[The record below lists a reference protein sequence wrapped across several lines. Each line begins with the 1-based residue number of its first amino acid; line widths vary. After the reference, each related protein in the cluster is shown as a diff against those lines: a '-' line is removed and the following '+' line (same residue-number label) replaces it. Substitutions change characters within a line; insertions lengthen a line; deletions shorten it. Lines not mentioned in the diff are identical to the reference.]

1 MQSGL
6 ELNEYR
12 SLICESFLETHTPYD
27 PDDIE
32 WPDLESSTRAWLAAL
47 PVWDE
52 AVNTEHETAIIVD
65 AMARYERDPLMAEA
79 IALQGYEE
87 SRHATIVRRLA
98 EHYEF
103 GVERRAVTRPSHP
116 LWSFLISGS
125 GECLDSFFAFG
136 LFELARGLDFLPP
149 LFIELF
155 DTVMAEEARHI
166 VFFENWCRYYRV
178 SLPLD
183 RSSWL
188 WLKTALAAAW
198 NVARRI
204 VAAAQ
209 LASAGRGARL
219 EVPPP
224 ECSDLRGPDRGRL
237 PGHLPAS
244 EPGPAGLVRHSPRP
258 ARARAQDRPGHPAH
272 ARHRGE
278 RVGTAEASP
287 HLTSR
292 RTSVRVERVGNPH

>member
-12 SLICESFLETHTPYD
+12 SLICESFLDTHTPYD

-32 WPDLESSTRAWLAAL
+32 WPVLESPTRQWLAAL

-65 AMARYERDPLMAEA
+65 AMARYERDPLLAEA

-87 SRHATIVRRLA
+87 NRHAKIVRQLA

-103 GVERRAVTRPSHP
+103 GVERRAVTRPVHP
-116 LWSFLISGS
+116 LWSFLISGA

-183 RSSWL
+183 RSFWL

-198 NVARRI
+198 NVAKRI

-209 LASAGRGARL
+209 LAGA
-219 EVPPP
+219 EG
-224 ECSDLRGPDRGRL
+224 GPDSKFLLQSAQTFEGLTVAGFLDTCLRANRIRL
-237 PGHLPAS
+237 APFDTRLLRPELVPRIARDTRRVLAT
-244 EPGPAGLVRHSPRP
+244 AGNV
-258 ARARAQDRPGHPAH
+258 
-272 ARHRGE
+272 
-278 RVGTAEASP
+278 
-287 HLTSR
+287 SR
-292 RTSVRVERVGNPH
+292 R

>member
-6 ELNEYR
+6 ELNQYR

-32 WPDLESSTRAWLAAL
+32 WPDLESPTREWLAAL

-87 SRHATIVRRLA
+87 NRHATIVRRLA
-98 EHYEF
+98 ERYEF

-178 SLPLD
+178 SLPVD
-183 RSSWL
+183 RSLWL

-198 NVARRI
+198 NVAKRI

-209 LASAGRGARL
+209 LASAEGGPDSRFLLQSAQTFEGLTVAGFLDTCLRANRERLASFDARL
-219 EVPPP
+219 NRPELVPRIARGTRRMLATAGSASAP
-224 ECSDLRGPDRGRL
+224 LR
-237 PGHLPAS
+237 
-244 EPGPAGLVRHSPRP
+244 PRP
-258 ARARAQDRPGHPAH
+258 A
-272 ARHRGE
+272 
-278 RVGTAEASP
+278 
-287 HLTSR
+287 
-292 RTSVRVERVGNPH
+292 

>member
-209 LASAGRGARL
+209 LASAEG
-219 EVPPP
+219 
-224 ECSDLRGPDRGRL
+224 GPDSRFLLQSAQTFEGLTVAGFLDTCLRANRDRLASFDTRLDRPELVPRIARGTRRML
-237 PGHLPAS
+237 AT
-244 EPGPAGLVRHSPRP
+244 AGSVSAPLRPRP
-258 ARARAQDRPGHPAH
+258 
-272 ARHRGE
+272 
-278 RVGTAEASP
+278 T
-287 HLTSR
+287 
-292 RTSVRVERVGNPH
+292 